1 MPNTIIAKRY
11 GEAFLG
17 FTKPTLGL
25 QKAVKDLKNL
35 EFILR
40 QNPDF
45 LKILENLKIL
55 YPEKCMVID
64 NVLKNLSQPTLDFLK
79 FLIAKDRIKIILE
92 ICEYVRRN
100 YTDAEAV
107 VALLKS
113 SYPLDLEVIRR
124 IKELLEAKLKKRLN
138 LYIGLDPDLLCGVK
152 VQVGN
157 LLLDGSLRRRLQDLR
172 EKLMAIQVS

>member
-1 MPNTIIAKRY
+1 
-11 GEAFLG
+11 
-17 FTKPTLGL
+17 
-25 QKAVKDLKNL
+25 
-35 EFILR
+35 
-40 QNPDF
+40 
-45 LKILENLKIL
+45 
-55 YPEKCMVID
+55 MVID

-138 LYIGLDPDLLCGVK
+138 LYIGLDPDLLGGVK

-172 EKLMAIQVS
+172 EKLMAIQVP